1 MQLFSADA
9 KIFLK
14 KILKFFCPL
23 KHEKTSPQKLFII
36 PLDHQISV
44 QKFLLWETETVLKY
58 ERVWNFLIFEIVK
71 LCRMKK

>member
-36 PLDHQISV
+36 PLDHQFSV
-44 QKFLLWETETVLKY
+44 QQVFSL
-58 ERVWNFLIFEIVK
+58 
-71 LCRMKK
+71 